1 MDLTSLFPFD
11 WAEITS
17 TEPAGGVKLAVVSV
31 VPAFL
36 TTAGVEA
43 SSASPAAAAGFG
55 APATSPTNASATLT
69 TNKKSTRACDFIRS
83 PWNPRG
89 AAPPGSPREAETT
102 PPRGVPADESLQ
114 LALPDCPLRRTTP
127 RHRRRTAV

>member
-43 SSASPAAAAGFG
+43 YSANPAAAAGLD

-69 TNKKSTRACDFIRS
+69 TNKKSPRACDFIRS
-83 PWNPRG
+83 PWNPARRRPLG
-89 AAPPGSPREAETT
+89 QPPASGDYPTT
-102 PPRGVPADESLQ
+102 RCSRRCVSATLPLCR
-114 LALPDCPLRRTTP
+114 LALPD
-127 RHRRRTAV
+127 